1 VTEIKSDNYEIDKLK
16 DIFDHLSTRV
26 MNYSFAARDI
36 FTEKIYNENIML
48 PNLYSEL
55 ENAAKNLN
63 LYVQKYHESLKNVN
77 ENVNDLSLSDY
88 ISD

>member
-1 VTEIKSDNYEIDKLK
+1 
-16 DIFDHLSTRV
+16 
-26 MNYSFAARDI
+26 MNYIFAARDI

-63 LYVQKYHESLKNVN
+63 NHIQKYNKYFKNVIDN
-77 ENVNDLSLSDY
+77 ESNLSLSDY